1 MKVKITARKF
11 KARDALKDYIQG
23 ELEALTKISDDI
35 LDIEVILSYQNNK
48 DSVKIAEIILK
59 VPGQTLTMVEES
71 EEFEISVKSAVN
83 KLVRQLQKIK
93 EKKSKR

>member
-11 KARDALKDYIQG
+11 KARDALKDYIKG
-23 ELEALTKISDDI
+23 ELEVLSKFNDDI
-35 LDIEVILSYQNNK
+35 LDVEVILSYQNSK

-71 EEFEISVKSAVN
+71 EEFEISVKAAVN
-83 KLVRQLQKIK
+83 KLSRQLQKIK